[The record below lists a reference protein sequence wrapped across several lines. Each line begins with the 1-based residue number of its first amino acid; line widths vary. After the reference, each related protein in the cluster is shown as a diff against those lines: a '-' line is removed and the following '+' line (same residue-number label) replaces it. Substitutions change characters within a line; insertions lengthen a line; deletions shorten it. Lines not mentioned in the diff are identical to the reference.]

1 MAARDGEVRPKLGP
15 IRDRKGRKTISYI
28 TRVLRTAEKAVGA
41 PGRFRR
47 TSRFTGAR
55 IGRGRAQGSIAAL
68 RGGGAGRRRVIVKT
82 RVVRL
87 KGGDLGAART
97 HLRYVQRD
105 GVTREGEPGRLYDAA
120 IDDADG
126 KAFLERSAGD
136 RHQFRYIVSAEDGA
150 ELGDLKPFVRDLMR
164 QMEHDLAT
172 KLDWVAADHFNT
184 GHPHTHVVLR
194 GKDERGNDL
203 VIARDYISYGMRA
216 RASELVT
223 RELGPETE
231 LDMIRKLE
239 WEVDQERFTRLDRA
253 ILRDA
258 TDGLLSLAKNPERD
272 PVRHALRMGRLR
284 TLERLGLAGEPEP
297 GVWRITP
304 GMDTTL
310 RRMGERG
317 DIIRTVQRDLA
328 HAGLVRN
335 TADLAIFDPST
346 PGARVVGRIVAEG
359 VADELRDRR
368 YLIVDGVDGHAHYVD
383 LGVQAEAEPT
393 LSPGLIVEIRAR
405 SSAGRAVD
413 RTIAAVAAE
422 HDGVYSA
429 TAHRAVDRT
438 ASDEHVAT
446 HVRRLE
452 ALRRKRLVERT
463 PDGEWT
469 VGRDYLERAARYEAH
484 QRSRTPVGLAVLSWR
499 PLDQLP
505 GAEGATWLDRQ
516 LTAASPEAMRAAGFG
531 AEVETA
537 LNRRRQWLLDQ
548 GFGRE
553 AHNQIVYARNLVAT
567 LQRRELARAGARL
580 AQESGLDYVEAV
592 KGKDVRGAYR
602 RSIALAS
609 GRFAVIEHTREFTLV
624 PWRPALERARG
635 RSISGILGDQGLS
648 FSMGKRR
655 GLGL

>member
-1 MAARDGEVRPKLGP
+1 M
-15 IRDRKGRKTISYI
+15 
-28 TRVLRTAEKAVGA
+28 
-41 PGRFRR
+41 
-47 TSRFTGAR
+47 
-55 IGRGRAQGSIAAL
+55 
-68 RGGGAGRRRVIVKT
+68 
-82 RVVRL
+82 VRL
-87 KGGDLGAART
+87 KRADLSAARA
-97 HLRYVQRD
+97 HLCYVQRD
-105 GVTREGEPGRLYDAA
+105 GVTRQGQPGELYDAA
-120 IDDADG
+120 SDEADG
-126 KAFLERSAGD
+126 KAFLERSGGD
-136 RHQFRYIVSAEDGA
+136 RHQFRFIVSAEDA
-150 ELGDLKPFVRDLMR
+150 TELSDLKPFVRDLMR

-172 KLDWVAADHFNT
+172 RLDWVAADHFNT

-194 GKDERGNDL
+194 GKDDRGNDL
-203 VIARDYISYGMRA
+203 VIARDYIAHGMRA

-231 LDMIRKLE
+231 LDVIRKLE
-239 WEVDQERFTRLDRA
+239 READQERFTRLDRA

-258 TDGLLSLAKNPERD
+258 SEGVLSLASKPERD
-272 PVRHALRMGRLR
+272 PVRHSLRMGRLR
-284 TLERLGLAGEPEP
+284 TLKRLGLASELEP
-297 GVWRITP
+297 GVLRIAPET
-304 GMDTTL
+304 DTTL

-335 TADLAIFDPST
+335 PADLAIFDPST

-359 VADELRDRR
+359 VADELHDRR
-368 YLIVDGVDGHAHYVD
+368 YLIVDGVDGRAHYLD
-383 LGVQAEAEPT
+383 FGVLTEAEPT
-393 LSPGLIVEIRAR
+393 LSPGLIVEVRGR
-405 SSAGRAVD
+405 NSAVRTVD

-422 HDGVYSA
+422 HAGVYSA

-438 ASDEHVAT
+438 ASEEHVAT

-452 ALRRKRLVERT
+452 ALRRQGLVERT

-516 LTAASPEAMRAAGFG
+516 LTAASPEAVRAAGFG
-531 AEVETA
+531 AEVEAA

-553 AHNQIVYARNLVAT
+553 ADNQIVYARNLLAT

-580 AQESGLDYVEAV
+580 AQKTGLDYVEAV

-648 FSMGKRR
+648 FSIGKRR

>member
-1 MAARDGEVRPKLGP
+1 MAARDDEVRPKLGR

-28 TRVLRTAEKAVGA
+28 TRVLRTAEKAIGA
-41 PGRFRR
+41 AGRSRR
-47 TSRFTGAR
+47 SRFTGAR
-55 IGRGRAQGSIAAL
+55 IGRGRAHGNIAAL
-68 RGGGAGRRRVIVKT
+68 RSRSAGRRRVIVKT

-87 KGGDLGAART
+87 KGADLGAARA
-97 HLRYVQRD
+97 HLRYLQRD
-105 GVTREGEPGRLYDAA
+105 GVTREGQPGDLYDAA
-120 IDDADG
+120 SDEAGG
-126 KAFLERSAGD
+126 KAFLERSGGD
-136 RHQFRYIVSAEDGA
+136 RHQFRFIVSAEDGT

-164 QMEHDLAT
+164 QMEHDLVT
-172 KLDWVAADHFNT
+172 RLDWVAADHFNT

-194 GKDERGNDL
+194 GKDDRGNDL
-203 VIARDYISYGMRA
+203 VIARDYIAHGMRA

-231 LDMIRKLE
+231 LDVIRKLE
-239 WEVDQERFTRLDRA
+239 REVDQERFTRLDRA

-258 TDGLLSLAKNPERD
+258 SDGVLSLASKPERD
-272 PVRHALRMGRLR
+272 PVRHSLRMGRLR
-284 TLERLGLAGEPEP
+284 TLERLGLASEFQP
-297 GVWRITP
+297 GVWRIAPET
-304 GMDTTL
+304 DTTL

-317 DIIRTVQRDLA
+317 DIIRTVQRDLS

-335 TADLAIFDPST
+335 PADLAIFDRST

-368 YLIVDGVDGHAHYVD
+368 YLIVDGVDGRAHYVD
-383 LGVQAEAEPT
+383 LGVLTEAEPT
-393 LSPGLIVEIRAR
+393 LSPGLIVEVRGRNSAAR
-405 SSAGRAVD
+405 TVD

-422 HDGVYSA
+422 HAGVYSA
-429 TAHRAVDRT
+429 TAHRAVDWT
-438 ASDEHVAT
+438 ASDEHIAT

-452 ALRRKRLVERT
+452 ALRRKGLVERT

-469 VGRDYLERAARYEAH
+469 VGRDYLEHTARYEAH
-484 QRSRTPVGLAVLSWR
+484 QRSHTPVGLAVLSWR

-505 GAEGATWLDRQ
+505 AAEGATWLDRQ
-516 LTAASPEAMRAAGFG
+516 LTAASPEAMRTAGFG
-531 AEVETA
+531 IEVETA

-548 GFGRE
+548 GFARE
-553 AHNQIVYARNLVAT
+553 ADNQIVYTRNLIAT

-580 AQESGLDYVEAV
+580 AQETGLDYVEAV
-592 KGKDVRGAYR
+592 KRKEVRGAYR
-602 RSIALAS
+602 RSVALAS

-648 FSMGKRR
+648 FSIGKRR